1 MSKVIVA
8 ACFLAMSYTASA
20 ETYGECLKRVLDQQA
35 KCEAP
40 CTKSE
45 EACRKCNEGVRRM
58 QKRCES
64 QSKDAATGER
74 KP

>member
-1 MSKVIVA
+1 MSKIIIA
-8 ACFLAMSYTASA
+8 ACFLMLSYAAAA
-20 ETYGECLKRVLDQQA
+20 ETYGECLKRVLDAQA

-58 QKRCES
+58 QKRCEETTR
-64 QSKDAATGER
+64 DAEAGAR
-74 KP
+74 MP

>member
-40 CTKSE
+40 CTKSA

-58 QKRCES
+58 QKRCEE
-64 QSKDAATGER
+64 QTRDGEAGER
-74 KP
+74 KS

>member
-1 MSKVIVA
+1 MSKIIVT
-8 ACFLAMSYTASA
+8 ACFLMLSYAATA
-20 ETYGECLKRVLDQQA
+20 ETYGECLKRVLDRQA

-45 EACRKCNEGVRRM
+45 EACRKCNEDIRRA
-58 QKRCES
+58 QKRCEETTR
-64 QSKDAATGER
+64 DAGAEER